1 VTVTVRNL
9 TKRYGATL
17 AIDDVSLEIRS
28 GEIHA
33 LLGHNGAGKSTLI
46 RCLGGGTAP
55 SSGAI
60 DIDGEPIQ
68 RYDPRESISRGIA
81 VIYQHLSLIEGLSV
95 ADNLFLGQEIT
106 RAGVALDKR
115 EQHRRTRAALARVG
129 SIAAPDTLVRDLSI
143 GQRQLVE
150 IAKALQRDAKL
161 LVLDEP
167 TAALS
172 VAEADRLGE
181 LILDLRH
188 QGMAILYVTHLLG
201 EVAKLADQVTVLRN
215 GRTVFH
221 APWSPAADKQRLV
234 SVISDGA
241 GPAHRRSRPSADVGP
256 RFELVDVASPGLTP
270 VSVTIAAGEVVALYG
285 LMGAGRSRLLN
296 TLFGRLERSG
306 GDMRVDGQ
314 SVRIVSPASALAH
327 GVALVPG
334 DRQKEGLF
342 ASLPAIEN
350 TLIASMSKTSRVG
363 MRNVQ
368 RERSVFDAIGELLSL
383 RPHAP
388 SLPAGRFS
396 GGNQQKILLAR
407 WVNALS
413 GIRVLLLDDP
423 TQGVDVGA
431 RHEIYR
437 VIAELAERQGL
448 AVLVATNEP
457 EEVMELAHRCLVMV
471 KGRIVDEI
479 DVAATSTDELLRAIH
494 PDAAT
499 AA

>member
-1 VTVTVRNL
+1 MTVTVRNL

-17 AIDDVSLEIRS
+17 ALDDVSLEIRS

-55 SSGAI
+55 SSGTV
-60 DIDGEPIQ
+60 DINGGSIE
-68 RYDPRESISRGIA
+68 RFDPRESISRGIA

-95 ADNLFLGQEIT
+95 ADNLFLGQELT
-106 RAGVALDKR
+106 RGGVLLDKA
-115 EQHRRTRAALARVG
+115 EQHRRARAALERVG
-129 SIAAPDTLVRDLSI
+129 STAAPGTLVRELSI

-172 VAEADRLGE
+172 VAEADRLGA
-181 LILDLRH
+181 LIMDLRR

-215 GRTVFH
+215 GRSVFH
-221 APWSPAADKQRLV
+221 SPWSSSADPQTLV

-241 GPAHRRSRPSADVGP
+241 GAAHRTRRPALAGAP
-256 RFELVDVASPGLTP
+256 RFELADVTAPGLSST
-270 VSVTIAAGEVVALYG
+270 SLAIAPGEVVALYG
-285 LMGAGRSRLLN
+285 LMGSGRSRLLN
-296 TLFGRLERSG
+296 TLFGRFERAG
-306 GDMRVDGQ
+306 GDVRVDGQ
-314 SVRIVSPASALAH
+314 SVRIVSPATALAH

-350 TLIASMSKTSRVG
+350 TLVASMSKIARAG

-368 RERSVFDAIGELLSL
+368 RERSVFDAIGDLLSL
-383 RPHAP
+383 RPQAP

-396 GGNQQKILLAR
+396 GGNQQKLLLSR

-437 VIAELAERQGL
+437 VVSDLAEQQGL

-457 EEVMELAHRCLVMV
+457 EEVIELAHRCLVMV
-471 KGRIVDEI
+471 KGRIVEDI
-479 DVAATSTDELLRAIH
+479 DVATTSTDELLRAIH
-494 PDAAT
+494 PDVAHAA
-499 AA
+499 